1 MQRQQPQPGL
11 LACLPAAARA
21 GLRESAF
28 LQPRRGTGEERQE
41 RSLSGHGVAL
51 WGGERGHLV
60 KKGAAREPG
69 VVSCRGFA
77 ICSLLASA
85 HYRRAPLVRGCEV
98 NKRREQ
104 RCPSRVPSP
113 SPPAGEC
120 DKLAPGEG
128 TQSDAIRCAE
138 TRGDPVTGM
147 GLEQKR
153 FSLQDQFLSIFPAV
167 HVRVCAC
174 TRAKAS
180 VPAGERCRA
189 PAGLSSEELRCS
201 ETLVFPKTGRAG

>member
-1 MQRQQPQPGL
+1 MLPVLGSVNQHFCSPDEAPG
-11 LACLPAAARA
+11 RK
-21 GLRESAF
+21 G
-28 LQPRRGTGEERQE
+28 

-51 WGGERGHLV
+51 RGGERGHLV

-77 ICSLLASA
+77 ICSLSASA

-113 SPPAGEC
+113 PPAGEC

-128 TQSDAIRCAE
+128 VQSHAIRCTE
-138 TRGDPVTGM
+138 TRGDPVTGT